1 MQKRLP
7 HAGES
12 HKGRGLKETMSRES
26 LRFLSENEINRIQ
39 QLLAATEL
47 SFQNIADRMDCAK
60 STIIAI
66 NRKYNIR
73 AYRGRRTH
81 WEVNSSSQV
90 SHTSS

>member
-1 MQKRLP
+1 MRVNLTREEVEK
-7 HAGES
+7 
-12 HKGRGLKETMSRES
+12 KTMSRES

-66 NRKYNIR
+66 NRNTASGPTEADVIT
-73 AYRGRRTH
+73 GR
-81 WEVNSSSQV
+81 
-90 SHTSS
+90 